1 MIILWLCKG
10 TKFLGDDKTG
20 GRIFVVM
27 LWSVE
32 VWLCSART
40 QQGEFDTGLN
50 VISLQGAA

>member
-27 LWSVE
+27 LRSVE

-40 QQGEFDTGLN
+40 QQGKFDTGLN